1 MRLSFWQK
9 SYLAALTLFLV
20 LLNGGIFAVS
30 AMAQRNSFAAEANGV
45 LARQELLVQ
54 QFAQDAAMVQARR
67 PAAMPRLAQMY
78 VRRYGQQN
86 LFVRV
91 AQGQNILA
99 SSLPEDMPL
108 TEAPEQDARI
118 HSVQHIGDARMLC
131 VTQSVQVGEVPF
143 TVECAA
149 DMTAFFTQWDKLAVR
164 CCALSAAMSALFAI
178 LLYILLQ
185 RFARPLVALAV
196 QAQRIASGDYSARSG
211 VQATDEVG
219 ALARAMDEMASK
231 TQHTVARLEA
241 AAQEKQRL
249 VDNLAH
255 ELRTPLTA
263 IGGYAEYIGHA
274 ELPEEERYEAVQ
286 YILSQTRRLSSMSE
300 RLLQMAMVGGG
311 SVRCGPVAL
320 ARLLAAVERT
330 IRPKAEVRNVALYVH
345 APPIDVQGDST
356 LLESLFLNLV
366 DNAVKACSPGAR
378 VDICAEWASQG
389 VRVRVTDTGCGMDSQ
404 ALSHLGE
411 AFFRADKARS
421 RADGGAGLGLALA
434 FAICEA
440 HGACLSFASK
450 PGAGTTAAVQFP
462 PEPPCV

>member
-1 MRLSFWQK
+1 MRLSFWHK
-9 SYLAALTLFLV
+9 SYLAALALFLV

-30 AMAQRNSFAAEANGV
+30 AMARRDSFDAQAGAV
-45 LARQELLVQ
+45 LARQGLLVQ
-54 QFAQDAAMVQARR
+54 QFAQDAAVVQARR

-78 VRRYGQQN
+78 VRRYAPQGLLVCVTQGTNVLASN
-86 LFVRV
+86 LPEGVPLPQAP
-91 AQGQNILA
+91 AQG
-99 SSLPEDMPL
+99 S
-108 TEAPEQDARI
+108 RV
-118 HSVQHIGDARMLC
+118 HSVQRVDGVRMLC
-131 VTQSVQVGEVPF
+131 VSQLVDVGNQSF
-143 TVECAA
+143 TVTCAA
-149 DMTAFFTQWDKLAVR
+149 DMEAFFVRWEGLAVR
-164 CCALSAAMSALFAI
+164 FCVLGAVASALFAA
-178 LLYILLQ
+178 LLYVLLH
-185 RFARPLVALAV
+185 RFARPLIVLAA
-196 QAQRIASGDYSARSG
+196 QAQRIAAGDYSARSG
-211 VQATDEVG
+211 VQAADEVG
-219 ALARAMDEMASK
+219 TLARAMDEMACK

-300 RLLQMAMVGGG
+300 RLLQMAIVKGGQ
-311 SVRCGPVAL
+311 VQREPVAL

-330 IRPKAEVRNVALYVH
+330 VRPKADVRDVALYVH
-345 APPIDVQGDST
+345 APPLVVQGDAA
-356 LLESLFLNLV
+356 LLESLFLNLA
-366 DNAVKACSPGAR
+366 DNAIKACGPGAR
-378 VDICAEWASQG
+378 VDICAERASRG
-389 VRVRVTDTGCGMDSQ
+389 IRVRVSDTGCGMDPQ
-404 ALSHLGE
+404 ALSRLGE

-440 HGACLSFASK
+440 HDAHLSFTSK

-462 PEPPCV
+462 PAQAPA